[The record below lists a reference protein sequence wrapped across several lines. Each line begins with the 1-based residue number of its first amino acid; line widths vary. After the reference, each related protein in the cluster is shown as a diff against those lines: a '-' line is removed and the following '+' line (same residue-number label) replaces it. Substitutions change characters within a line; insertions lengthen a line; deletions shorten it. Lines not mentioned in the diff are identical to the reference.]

1 MEVSL
6 IFATSSFDT
15 LYYSYFQTTA
25 DASIYNNEYLW
36 ILLPCS
42 PSACQFGL
50 SVFTLAHFLSRTF
63 PYLFSHFL
71 SLSIYLSPNLPTCLS
86 ILASCFCPYLIWE
99 PVLQNDLTEPRR
111 LISRGSFL
119 THQPAKWPQ
128 QEHCLGTCLCVLSR
142 MVCTLTRR
150 YEFRNVSVVVHFIL
164 SVSVKC

>member
-1 MEVSL
+1 MDSP
-6 IFATSSFDT
+6 T
-15 LYYSYFQTTA
+15 LL
-25 DASIYNNEYLW
+25 SI
-36 ILLPCS
+36 C
-42 PSACQFGL
+42 L
-50 SVFTLAHFLSRTF
+50 SVWLVCLHPRSF
-63 PYLFSHFL
+63 
-71 SLSIYLSPNLPTCLS
+71 SLSHISLPFLTLPLPVYFLSPNLPTCLS

-164 SVSVKC
+164 RVSVKC